1 MFKYLLAGLAI
12 CSNIKYGHAADVDM
26 LPASRGSVAAL
37 QPTAKQICGDI
48 IAATPLVELPP
59 ASLPESSIK
68 RWGRESVMASL
79 YQYNVDMLKTI
90 DRARDMNQAKAWY
103 ATAALLGK
111 PHALYSLAIIF
122 IKKDKQELLGR
133 ILMQAA
139 ADKNDYDARVYL
151 GLEKEDY

>member
-1 MFKYLLAGLAI
+1 MFKYLLLGLVV
-12 CSNIKYGHAADVDM
+12 CSNIRSGYAVDVEM
-26 LPASRGSVAAL
+26 LPASRDPVAVR
-37 QPTAKQICGDI
+37 QPTATQICEGI
-48 IAATPLVELPP
+48 IAVTRLVELPQE
-59 ASLPESSIK
+59 SLAESSVK

-79 YQYNVDMLKTI
+79 YYCAVADLESKSPAHDMQ
-90 DRARDMNQAKAWY
+90 QAKAWY

-122 IKKDKQELLGR
+122 IKWETQEAFGH